1 MLQIDWRG
9 DKATGCTVY
18 IYYPSGTIDP
28 EDIRSM
34 VVLIHVSVMDET
46 PPQMI
51 MNEYNL

>member
-1 MLQIDWRG
+1 MLQIHWRG
-9 DKATGCTVY
+9 DKATGCTV
-18 IYYPSGTIDP
+18 YYPSGTIDP

-51 MNEYNL
+51 MNEYDL

>member
-18 IYYPSGTIDP
+18 YPSGTIDP

-34 VVLIHVSVMDET
+34 LVVIHVSVMDEI

>member
-9 DKATGCTVY
+9 DKATGCTV
-18 IYYPSGTIDP
+18 YYPSGTIDP

-34 VVLIHVSVMDET
+34 VVLIHAVSVMDET

-51 MNEYNL
+51 MNEYSL